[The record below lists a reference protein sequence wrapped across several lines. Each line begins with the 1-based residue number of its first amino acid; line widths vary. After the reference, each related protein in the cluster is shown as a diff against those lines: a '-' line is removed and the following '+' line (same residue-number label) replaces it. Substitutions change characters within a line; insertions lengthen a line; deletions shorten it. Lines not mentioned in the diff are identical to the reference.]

1 MGYFPSLAGVGVF
14 GMVFSSPLFL
24 FAFLPLALAL
34 SHSAPRGAR
43 NAVLLLLSAAFYVWG
58 ECEHSWV
65 LLASV
70 AGNYFAGVVLSLCRS
85 RRSAW
90 WVACAAIAA
99 NILLLCVFKYA
110 SFFSSIL
117 NRWLHP
123 LGLPHLDIPEVRL
136 PLGIS
141 FFTFQAIAYV
151 VDVYRGD
158 AAVERGAV
166 NYSLYATLFPHLVA
180 GPIVRYRDIA
190 GQLVGRTV
198 NLEMFASGVRRF
210 AVGLGKKV
218 LIANTLA
225 VAVDRAFDR
234 YPNELAPSGAWLGL
248 ICYALQIYFDFSG
261 YSDMA
266 IGLGRM
272 FGFDFLEN
280 FRHPYAAASVTEF
293 WRRWH
298 ISLSSW
304 LRDYVYIPLGG
315 NRVPPWRVFANQVF
329 VFALCGLWHGA
340 ATRFV
345 LWGVWHGMFVACE
358 RAGAGA
364 VIARWPR
371 PFRHAYTLLAVLGG
385 WVFFRAESLRFSQGY
400 FGALIGR
407 SDGLRAID
415 LLSGDVALALLIGIP
430 ACLPIAGWMR
440 EKLGERP
447 IRAAAEIGFCGML
460 LGLSTLALAAGSFN
474 PFLYFRF

>member
-1 MGYFPSLAGVGVF
+1 
-14 GMVFSSPLFL
+14 MVFSSPLFL
-24 FAFLPLALAL
+24 FAFLPFALAACYA
-34 SHSAPRGAR
+34 APRGAR
-43 NAVLLLLSAAFYVWG
+43 NAVLLILSLAFYVWG
-58 ECEHSWV
+58 ECEHSWI
-65 LLASV
+65 LLSSV
-70 AGNYFAGVVLSLCRS
+70 AGNYVAGLVLSHCQS

-90 WVACAAIAA
+90 WVVCVAIAA
-99 NILLLCVFKYA
+99 NVLLLCMYKYA
-110 SFFSSIL
+110 GFFANIL

-123 LGLPHLDIPEVRL
+123 FGVPRIDIADGRL

-151 VDVYRGD
+151 VDVYRGH
-158 AAVERGAV
+158 AAVERKAV

-180 GPIVRYRDIA
+180 GPIVRYRDLA
-190 GQLVGRTV
+190 GQLANRTI
-198 NLEMFASGVRRF
+198 NLDQFASGVRRF
-210 AVGLGKKV
+210 ALGLGKKV

-225 VAVDRAFDR
+225 IAVDRAFDR
-234 YPNELAPSGAWLGL
+234 YPNELAMSGAWLGL

-272 FGFDFLEN
+272 FGFEFLEN

-315 NRVPPWRVFANQVF
+315 NRVPPWRVFANQLF

-340 ATRFV
+340 HMRFV
-345 LWGVWHGMFVACE
+345 LWGVWHGAFVACE
-358 RAGAGA
+358 RAGAGQ

-385 WVFFRAESLRFSQGY
+385 WVFFRADSLKMSRGY
-400 FGALIGR
+400 FGALMGA
-407 SDGLRAID
+407 SDGIRAID
-415 LLSGDVALALLIGIP
+415 LLSGDIALALLIAIP
-430 ACLPIAGWMR
+430 ACLPIGAWIR
-440 EKLGERP
+440 ERLGERP
-447 IRAAAEIGFCGML
+447 WRPAAEVTFCGIL
-460 LGLSTLALAAGSFN
+460 LGFSTLALAAGSFN